1 MRRLTVA
8 AIIVG
13 ILVLFVAVFLVGRL
27 YGESRTGGAS
37 AESCAAPD
45 SASEP
50 AAQTP
55 RATVTTQS
63 GVPSQFTFGRGAAA
77 GPRRIPL
84 DLSVAL
90 PVNSEL
96 PVRPGPFVRSDGVH
110 VPADAVRAWGMV
122 TGERTAE
129 ITVCVEARTLT
140 SDPGVYRGR
149 ILINGPGVESASL
162 DLVFDAYPPRWRMI
176 LLALGLCFIG
186 SIYIYILRRPTLPA
200 YLKGRG
206 SSELE
211 NPSVLSLREFWFGF
225 FSWATHLL
233 GILTIAS
240 GLLAAFVP
248 FNAQYLENN
257 KPWSSSVY
265 LGFIGTVTSAF
276 IVGAT
281 AGRLAQ
287 NVYQKSPDGPSDLRR

>member
-8 AIIVG
+8 AIIIG
-13 ILVLFVAVFLVGRL
+13 LLVLAAAIFLGGSL
-27 YGESRTGGAS
+27 YGASRTDNAGTEG
-37 AESCAAPD
+37 CAPPD
-45 SASEP
+45 SPSEP
-50 AAQTP
+50 REQTP
-55 RATVTTQS
+55 RAKVTTQS
-63 GVPSQFTFGRGAAA
+63 GVPNVFTFGRGAVS

-90 PVNSEL
+90 PVNSSL

-110 VPADAVRAWGMV
+110 VPSEAVTAWGMV
-122 TGERTAE
+122 TGERAAE
-129 ITVCVEARTLT
+129 VTVCVDAGTLT

-149 ILINGPGVESASL
+149 IVINGPGVEPASL
-162 DLVFDAYPPRWRMI
+162 DLVLDAYPPRWKMI
-176 LLALGLCFIG
+176 LLALGLCLVG

-206 SSELE
+206 SSEPD
-211 NPSVLSLREFWFGF
+211 NPSIVSLREFWFGF

-233 GILTIAS
+233 GVLTIAS

-287 NVYQKSPDGPSDLRR
+287 NVYQKPPDKP